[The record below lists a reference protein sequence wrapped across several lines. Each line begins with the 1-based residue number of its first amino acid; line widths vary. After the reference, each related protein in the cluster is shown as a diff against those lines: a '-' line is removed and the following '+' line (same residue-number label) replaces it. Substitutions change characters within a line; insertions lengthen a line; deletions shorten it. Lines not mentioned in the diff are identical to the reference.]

1 MPDPEPIRHPTTGEP
16 IAQGPGEQLQRIAW
30 PGAPVVVVTAT
41 RPTLRAP
48 AGELLYRLARF
59 TGSLIRLGRQR
70 VNLAVRIPPF
80 FVPPLFITNVV

>member
-1 MPDPEPIRHPTTGEP
+1 MPDPEPIRHPVTGDP

-48 AGELLYRLARF
+48 AGELLYRLARPSCQTWNPADGLRF
-59 TGSLIRLGRQR
+59 EPW
-70 VNLAVRIPPF
+70 PPA
-80 FVPPLFITNVV
+80 PAA